1 MINWPIPTFV
11 GEKYNYKNK
20 SWEWNGKA
28 WVGISFQPNYIE
40 ELEKLNNL
48 IEEQNQKNNFNFN
61 LITAL
66 YDKILDLDEV
76 VSYLVDKHKK
86 PVYSLCV
93 KPTTQTAIVFK
104 PRVIRSNLIFKANN
118 ICKAELS
125 TKGTM
130 IWKDWWNSNKNQ
142 VPILGV
148 GSFYSKLDRL
158 VDQNGKDLCEY
169 LPIHFN
175 KKIDNI
181 VYMGIVGYEYIG
193 PGYGRNLAAYQYN
206 LKYQIY
212 DIATTTTKIFD
223 GSVFLWKNIAD
234 NKLIVI

>member
-1 MINWPIPTFV
+1 MINWPTPTFI
-11 GEKYNYKNK
+11 GEKYNYNDKT
-20 SWEWNGKA
+20 WQWNGKA
-28 WVGISFQPNYIE
+28 WVGISFQPDYIE
-40 ELEKLNNL
+40 QLEKLNKL
-48 IEEQNQKNNFNFN
+48 IEEQDKKNNFNFN
-61 LITAL
+61 LIADL
-66 YDKILDLDEV
+66 YDKILDLNEV
-76 VSYLVDKHKK
+76 VDFLLNKNKK
-86 PVYSLCV
+86 PIYSLCA
-93 KPTTQTAIVFK
+93 KPTTEQAIVIR
-104 PRVIRSNLIFKANN
+104 PRIRKSHTIFKAKN

-142 VPILGV
+142 VPILGI

-175 KKIDNI
+175 KKKDNI
-181 VYMGIVGYEYIG
+181 VYVGIVDYSYIG
-193 PGYGRNLAAYQYN
+193 SGYGRNAAAYQYN

-234 NKLIVI
+234 NKLTIT